1 LIRWND
7 KNYQIIWKDWIGRQK
22 KSSAGALFKS
32 TESLQK
38 PVRQKIHQQ

>member
-1 LIRWND
+1 MI
-7 KNYQIIWKDWIGRQK
+7 KIIKSSGKIGLVGKK